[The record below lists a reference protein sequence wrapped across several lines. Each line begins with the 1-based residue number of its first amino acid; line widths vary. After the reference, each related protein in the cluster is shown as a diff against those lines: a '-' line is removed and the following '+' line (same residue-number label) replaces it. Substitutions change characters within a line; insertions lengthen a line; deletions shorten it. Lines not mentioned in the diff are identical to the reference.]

1 MATSELDTT
10 PVEWKVVREN
20 LVQLHCE
27 DVSWEQATDK
37 IPLDLVRY
45 LLGDLVPHLS
55 TLVFL
60 RGNRCLFTID
70 WTKIPNSYAVWQY
83 MVDNSFHK
91 RTSMQ
96 VAHYHFTFML
106 SHVGPKYEDLVDL
119 YCQAHLGEPHPSF
132 RKEDVWVQ
140 GSLQLM
146 EHPEMLYL
154 PPNLPGSTPKKAN
167 IAKPQAGSDLP
178 SLEEMGQQELVEL
191 VKQLLAERANRQTPL
206 ANPNK
211 DVTVAGH
218 TSMNQESLIQSS
230 QAILQGLAEGGYIH
244 AKTPKFESFFG
255 DEKKNKLDFDMW
267 ERQVMSAA
275 TTHSGAAIK
284 QAMMQSLKGQVLMV
298 TSALPPDASWEKL
311 LQALKIKYQDKAPY
325 DVLMAQ
331 FYGTKMDI
339 DEKCASF
346 GTRLEQKLNQVS
358 LQYPDKISKTMYWNC
373 VRERFFHGLPKDL
386 RTNLRTQFDSG
397 AIYYQMLEL
406 ARIVESENFHENSG
420 IETKATSNKGKSKI
434 NVASVDNPTQQMQ
447 QLQGAVK
454 GLTKLLQNN
463 QQQTQL
469 PQIPLFVSQTGPKGT
484 QENVN
489 TLPQATNGQGSTAP
503 QRGRGG
509 RGGYRG
515 RGGRGRGGMIL
526 CYWCRDFLPKE
537 QANHKVAQC
546 PYQKQAKN
554 DWWKNQLSTVQ
565 GNAQVAQPNTEET
578 RKGNYCKIYWRGTSR
593 FPK

>member
-70 WTKIPNSYAVWQY
+70 WTNIPNSYAVWQY

-91 RTSMQ
+91 RTTIQ

-132 RKEDVWVQ
+132 RKEDVWAQ
-140 GSLQLM
+140 GSLQPM

-154 PPNLPGSTPKKAN
+154 PPNLPGSTPKKA
-167 IAKPQAGSDLP
+167 KPQSRNDSP
-178 SLEEMGQQELVEL
+178 RLEEMGKQELVEL
-191 VKQLLAERANRQTPL
+191 VKQLLEERANRQTPL
-206 ANPNK
+206 SNPNK
-211 DVTVAGH
+211 DDTVAGH

-267 ERQVMSAA
+267 ERQVLSAA

-284 QAMMQSLKGQVLMV
+284 QAMMQSLKGQALMV

-346 GTRLEQKLNQVS
+346 GTRLEQKLNQVN
-358 LQYPDKISKTMYWNC
+358 LQYPKKISETMYWNY
-373 VRERFFHGLPKDL
+373 VRERFFHGLPKDM
-386 RTNLRTQFDSG
+386 RTNVRTQFDSG
-397 AIYYQMLEL
+397 ATYYQMLEL

-420 IETKATSNKGKSKI
+420 NEAKTTSNKGKSKI
-434 NVASVDNPTQQMQ
+434 NVASVDNPTQQIQQMQ

-463 QQQTQL
+463 QQSTQL
-469 PQIPLFVSQTGPKGT
+469 PQIPQFVPQTGSKGT

-489 TLPQATNGQGSTAP
+489 TLPQTANGQGSTTP

-515 RGGRGRGGMIL
+515 RGGRGRGGLIL
-526 CYWCRDFLPKE
+526 CYWCRDFLPKD

-554 DWWKNQLSTVQ
+554 DWWKNQLGTVQ
-565 GNAQVAQPNTEET
+565 GNAQVSQSNTEE
-578 RKGNYCKIYWRGTSR
+578 N
-593 FPK
+593 

>member
-1 MATSELDTT
+1 
-10 PVEWKVVREN
+10 
-20 LVQLHCE
+20 
-27 DVSWEQATDK
+27 
-37 IPLDLVRY
+37 
-45 LLGDLVPHLS
+45 
-55 TLVFL
+55 
-60 RGNRCLFTID
+60 
-70 WTKIPNSYAVWQY
+70 
-83 MVDNSFHK
+83 
-91 RTSMQ
+91 
-96 VAHYHFTFML
+96 
-106 SHVGPKYEDLVDL
+106 
-119 YCQAHLGEPHPSF
+119 
-132 RKEDVWVQ
+132 
-140 GSLQLM
+140 
-146 EHPEMLYL
+146 
-154 PPNLPGSTPKKAN
+154 
-167 IAKPQAGSDLP
+167 
-178 SLEEMGQQELVEL
+178 MGQQELVDL
-191 VKQLLAERANRQTPL
+191 VKQLLEERANRPTPL
-206 ANPNK
+206 SNPNK
-211 DVTVAGH
+211 DATVAGH
-218 TSMNQESLIQSS
+218 TSMNQESLIQNS

-267 ERQVMSAA
+267 ERQVLSAA

-284 QAMMQSLKGQVLMV
+284 QAMMQSLKGQALMV
-298 TSALPPDASWEKL
+298 TSALPPDVSWEKL

-331 FYGTKMDI
+331 FYGTKMDT

-358 LQYPDKISKTMYWNC
+358 LQYPNKISETMYWNC
-373 VRERFFHGLPKDL
+373 VRERFFHGLAKDM

-397 AIYYQMLEL
+397 ATYYQMLEL

-420 IETKATSNKGKSKI
+420 TETKNTSNKGKSKV
-434 NVASVDNPTQQMQ
+434 NVASVDNPTQQIQQMQ

-454 GLTKLLQNN
+454 GSTKLLQNN

-469 PQIPLFVSQTGPKGT
+469 PQIPQFVPQTGQKGI

-489 TLPQATNGQGSTAP
+489 TLSQATNGQGSTAP

-515 RGGRGRGGMIL
+515 RGGLIL

-546 PYQKQAKN
+546 PYQKQAKD

-565 GNAQVAQPNTEET
+565 GNAQVTQPNTEE
-578 RKGNYCKIYWRGTSR
+578 N
-593 FPK
+593 

>member
-119 YCQAHLGEPHPSF
+119 YCQAHLGESHPSF

-140 GSLQLM
+140 GSLQPM

-154 PPNLPGSTPKKAN
+154 PPNLPGSTPKKAD
-167 IAKPQAGSDLP
+167 IAKPQSRSDLP
-178 SLEEMGQQELVEL
+178 SLEEMGQHELVEL
-191 VKQLLAERANRQTPL
+191 VKQLLEERANRQTPL
-206 ANPNK
+206 SNPNK

-267 ERQVMSAA
+267 ERQVLSPA

-284 QAMMQSLKGQVLMV
+284 QAMMQSLKGQALMV

-339 DEKCASF
+339 DEKYASF

-358 LQYPDKISKTMYWNC
+358 LQYPNKISETMYWNC
-373 VRERFFHGLPKDL
+373 VRERFFHGLPKDM

-397 AIYYQMLEL
+397 ATYYQMLEL
-406 ARIVESENFHENSG
+406 ARIVESENFPESSG
-420 IETKATSNKGKSKI
+420 NETKPTSNKGKSKI
-434 NVASVDNPTQQMQ
+434 NVASVDNPTQQIQQMQ

-463 QQQTQL
+463 QQPTQL
-469 PQIPLFVSQTGPKGT
+469 PQIPQFVPQAGPKGT

-489 TLPQATNGQGSTAP
+489 NLPQATNGQGSTTP
-503 QRGRGG
+503 QRGKGG

-515 RGGRGRGGMIL
+515 RGGRGRGGLIL
-526 CYWCRDFLPKE
+526 CYWCRDFLPKD

-546 PYQKQAKN
+546 PYQ
-554 DWWKNQLSTVQ
+554 
-565 GNAQVAQPNTEET
+565 
-578 RKGNYCKIYWRGTSR
+578 
-593 FPK
+593 

>member
-1 MATSELDTT
+1 MATSGLDTT
-10 PVEWKVVREN
+10 SVEWKVVREN

-70 WTKIPNSYAVWQY
+70 WTNIPNSYAVWQY
-83 MVDNSFHK
+83 MLDNSFHK
-91 RTSMQ
+91 RTPIQ

-106 SHVGPKYEDLVDL
+106 SHVGPKYEDLVDI

-140 GSLQLM
+140 GSLQPM

-167 IAKPQAGSDLP
+167 PQPRNDP
-178 SLEEMGQQELVEL
+178 PRLEEMGQQELVEL
-191 VKQLLAERANRQTPL
+191 VKQLLEERANKQAPL
-206 ANPNK
+206 SNPTK
-211 DVTVAGH
+211 DATVAGH
-218 TSMNQESLIQSS
+218 TSMNQESLIQNS

-267 ERQVMSAA
+267 ERQVLSAA
-275 TTHSGAAIK
+275 TTHSGSAIK
-284 QAMMQSLKGQVLMV
+284 QAMMQSLKGQALMV
-298 TSALPPDASWEKL
+298 TSALPPEASWEKL
-311 LQALKIKYQDKAPY
+311 LEALKIKYQDKAPY

-358 LQYPDKISKTMYWNC
+358 LQYPDKISETMYWNY
-373 VRERFFHGLPKDL
+373 VRERFFHGLPKDM

-397 AIYYQMLEL
+397 ATYYQMLEL

-420 IETKATSNKGKSKI
+420 NETKSTSYKGKSKVNI
-434 NVASVDNPTQQMQ
+434 ASVDNPTQQIQQMQ

-463 QQQTQL
+463 QQPNQL
-469 PQIPLFVSQTGPKGT
+469 PQIPQFVPQTSPKGT
-484 QENVN
+484 QENVI
-489 TLPQATNGQGSTAP
+489 TSQATNGQGSTTP

-515 RGGRGRGGMIL
+515 RGGRGRGRGGLML

-546 PYQKQAKN
+546 PYQKQAKSEY
-554 DWWKNQLSTVQ
+554 WKNQLGTVQ
-565 GNAQVAQPNTEET
+565 ENTQPTQSNTEE
-578 RKGNYCKIYWRGTSR
+578 N
-593 FPK
+593 

>member
-1 MATSELDTT
+1 MATSGLDTT
-10 PVEWKVVREN
+10 SIEWKVVREN

-45 LLGDLVPHLS
+45 LLGDLIPHLS

-70 WTKIPNSYAVWQY
+70 WTNIPNSYAVWQY

-91 RTSMQ
+91 RTTLQ

-106 SHVGPKYEDLVDL
+106 SHVGPKYEDLVDV
-119 YCQAHLGEPHPSF
+119 YCQAHLGDPHPSF

-140 GSLQLM
+140 GSLQPM

-167 IAKPQAGSDLP
+167 PQP
-178 SLEEMGQQELVEL
+178 RLEEMGQQELVEL
-191 VKQLLAERANRQTPL
+191 VKQLLEERANKQAPL
-206 ANPNK
+206 SNPTK
-211 DVTVAGH
+211 DATVAGH
-218 TSMNQESLIQSS
+218 TSMNQESLIQNS

-267 ERQVMSAA
+267 ERQVLSAA
-275 TTHSGAAIK
+275 TTHAGSAIK
-284 QAMMQSLKGQVLMV
+284 QAMMQSLKGQALMV
-298 TSALPPDASWEKL
+298 TSALPPEASWGKL
-311 LQALKIKYQDKAPY
+311 LEALKIKYQDKAPY

-358 LQYPDKISKTMYWNC
+358 LQYPDKISETMYWNY
-373 VRERFFHGLPKDL
+373 VRERFFHGLPKDM

-397 AIYYQMLEL
+397 ATYYQMLEL

-420 IETKATSNKGKSKI
+420 NETKATSYKGKSKVNI
-434 NVASVDNPTQQMQ
+434 ASVDNPTQQVQQMQ

-463 QQQTQL
+463 QQPNQL
-469 PQIPLFVSQTGPKGT
+469 SQIPQFVPQTGPKGI
-484 QENVN
+484 QENVIP
-489 TLPQATNGQGSTAP
+489 TPQATNGQGSTTP

-515 RGGRGRGGMIL
+515 RGGRGRGRGGLML

-546 PYQKQAKN
+546 PYQKQAKTEY
-554 DWWKNQLSTVQ
+554 WKNQLGTVQ
-565 GNAQVAQPNTEET
+565 ENTQPTQSNTEE
-578 RKGNYCKIYWRGTSR
+578 N
-593 FPK
+593 

>member
-45 LLGDLVPHLS
+45 LLGDLVPHLN

-70 WTKIPNSYAVWQY
+70 WTNIPNSYAVWQY

-91 RTSMQ
+91 RTTIQ

-132 RKEDVWVQ
+132 RKEDVWAQ
-140 GSLQLM
+140 GSLQPM

-154 PPNLPGSTPKKAN
+154 PPNLPGSTPKKA
-167 IAKPQAGSDLP
+167 KPQSRNDSP
-178 SLEEMGQQELVEL
+178 RLEEMGQQELVEL
-191 VKQLLAERANRQTPL
+191 VKQLLEERANRQTPL
-206 ANPNK
+206 SNPNK
-211 DVTVAGH
+211 DDTVAGH

-267 ERQVMSAA
+267 ERQVLSAA

-284 QAMMQSLKGQVLMV
+284 QAMMQSLKGQALMV

-346 GTRLEQKLNQVS
+346 GTRLEQKLNQVN
-358 LQYPDKISKTMYWNC
+358 LQYPKKISETMYWNY
-373 VRERFFHGLPKDL
+373 VRERFFHGLPKDM

-397 AIYYQMLEL
+397 ATYYQMLEL

-420 IETKATSNKGKSKI
+420 NEAKTTSNKGKSKI
-434 NVASVDNPTQQMQ
+434 NVASVDNPTQQIQQMQ

-463 QQQTQL
+463 QQSTQL
-469 PQIPLFVSQTGPKGT
+469 PQIPQFVPQTGSKGT

-489 TLPQATNGQGSTAP
+489 TLPQTANGQGSTTP

-515 RGGRGRGGMIL
+515 RGGRGRGGLIL
-526 CYWCRDFLPKE
+526 CYWCRDFLPKD

-554 DWWKNQLSTVQ
+554 DWWKNQLGTVQ
-565 GNAQVAQPNTEET
+565 GNAQVSQSNTEE
-578 RKGNYCKIYWRGTSR
+578 N
-593 FPK
+593 

>member
-70 WTKIPNSYAVWQY
+70 WTNIPNSYAVWQY

-91 RTSMQ
+91 RTTIQ

-106 SHVGPKYEDLVDL
+106 SHVGPRYEDLVDL
-119 YCQAHLGEPHPSF
+119 YCQAHLGEPHPSL
-132 RKEDVWVQ
+132 RKEDVWAQ
-140 GSLQLM
+140 GSLQPM

-154 PPNLPGSTPKKAN
+154 PPNLPGSTPKKA
-167 IAKPQAGSDLP
+167 KPQSRSEP
-178 SLEEMGQQELVEL
+178 PRLEEMGQQELVEL
-191 VKQLLAERANRQTPL
+191 VKQLLEERANRQTPL
-206 ANPNK
+206 SNPNK
-211 DVTVAGH
+211 DDTVAGH

-267 ERQVMSAA
+267 ERQVLSAA

-284 QAMMQSLKGQVLMV
+284 QTMMQSLKGQALMV

-346 GTRLEQKLNQVS
+346 GTRLEQKLNQVN
-358 LQYPDKISKTMYWNC
+358 LQYPKKISETMYWNY
-373 VRERFFHGLPKDL
+373 VRERFFHGLPKDM

-397 AIYYQMLEL
+397 ATYYQMLEL

-420 IETKATSNKGKSKI
+420 NEAKTTSNKGKSKI
-434 NVASVDNPTQQMQ
+434 NVASVDNPTQQIQQMQ

-463 QQQTQL
+463 QQSTQL
-469 PQIPLFVSQTGPKGT
+469 PQIPQFVPQTGPKGT

-489 TLPQATNGQGSTAP
+489 TLPQTANSQGSTTP

-515 RGGRGRGGMIL
+515 RGGRGRGGLIL
-526 CYWCRDFLPKE
+526 CYWCRDFLPKD

-554 DWWKNQLSTVQ
+554 DWWKNQLDTVQ
-565 GNAQVAQPNTEET
+565 GNAQVSQSNTEE
-578 RKGNYCKIYWRGTSR
+578 N
-593 FPK
+593 

>member
-10 PVEWKVVREN
+10 SVEWKIVREN

-27 DVSWEQATDK
+27 HVSWEQATDK

-45 LLGDLVPHLS
+45 LLGDLVPHLN

-60 RGNRCLFTID
+60 RGNRCLFTIN
-70 WTKIPNSYAVWQY
+70 WAKIPDSSAVWQY
-83 MVDNSFHK
+83 IVDNSFQK

-96 VAHYHFTFML
+96 VAYYHFTFML

-119 YCQAHLGEPHPSF
+119 YYQAHMGGPHPSF

-140 GSLQLM
+140 GSLQPM

-154 PPNLPGSTPKKAN
+154 PPSLPGSTPKKAEV
-167 IAKPQAGSDLP
+167 AKPQSGNDFP

-191 VKQLLAERANRQTPL
+191 VKQLLVERANKPTPI

-211 DVTVAGH
+211 DITVAGH
-218 TSMNQESLIQSS
+218 TSMNQESLIQNN

-255 DEKKNKLDFDMW
+255 DEKKNKLEFDMW
-267 ERQVMSAA
+267 ERQILSAA

-284 QAMMQSLKGQVLMV
+284 QAMMQSLKGQALMV
-298 TSALPPDASWEKL
+298 TSALPPDVSWEKL
-311 LQALKIKYQDKAPY
+311 LEALKIKYQDRAPY

-331 FYGTKMDI
+331 FYGTKMEI

-358 LQYPDKISKTMYWNC
+358 LQYPNKISEIMYWNC
-373 VRERFFHGLPKDL
+373 VRERFFHGLSKDM

-397 AIYYQMLEL
+397 ATYYQLLEL
-406 ARIVESENFHENSG
+406 ARIVESENFHEKFGNE
-420 IETKATSNKGKSKI
+420 IKPASNKGKSKI
-434 NVASVDNPTQQMQ
+434 IAASVDNSTTQMQQIQ

-454 GLTKLLQNN
+454 GLTKLLQNK

-469 PQIPLFVSQTGPKGT
+469 SQIPQFVPQTGQQGT

-489 TLPQATNGQGSTAP
+489 TLPQAANGQGSTTP
-503 QRGRGG
+503 HRGRGG

-515 RGGRGRGGMIL
+515 RGGRGRGGLIL

-546 PYQKQAKN
+546 PYQKQAKD

-565 GNAQVAQPNTEET
+565 GNAQMTQPNTEE
-578 RKGNYCKIYWRGTSR
+578 N
-593 FPK
+593 

>member
-1 MATSELDTT
+1 M
-10 PVEWKVVREN
+10 
-20 LVQLHCE
+20 
-27 DVSWEQATDK
+27 SWEQTTDK

-60 RGNRCLFTID
+60 RENRCLFTID
-70 WTKIPNSYAVWQY
+70 WTKIPDSYAVWQY
-83 MVDNSFHK
+83 MVNNSFHK

-106 SHVGPKYEDLVDL
+106 SHVGHKYEDLVDL
-119 YCQAHLGEPHPSF
+119 YCQAYLGEPHPSF

-140 GSLQLM
+140 GSLQPM

-154 PPNLPGSTPKKAN
+154 PPTLPGSTPKKAN
-167 IAKPQAGSDLP
+167 IAKPQSRSDLP

-191 VKQLLAERANRQTPL
+191 VKQLLEERANRPTPL
-206 ANPNK
+206 SNPNK
-211 DVTVAGH
+211 DTTVAGH

-267 ERQVMSAA
+267 ERQVLSAA
-275 TTHSGAAIK
+275 TTHSEAAIK
-284 QAMMQSLKGQVLMV
+284 QAMMQSLKGQALMV

-339 DEKCASF
+339 DEKSASF
-346 GTRLEQKLNQVS
+346 GTRLEEKLNQVS
-358 LQYPDKISKTMYWNC
+358 LQYPDKISEAMYWNC
-373 VRERFFHGLPKDL
+373 VRERFFHGLSKDM

-397 AIYYQMLEL
+397 ATYYQMLEL

-420 IETKATSNKGKSKI
+420 IEAKTTSNKGKSKV
-434 NVASVDNPTQQMQ
+434 NVASVDNPTQQIQQMQ

-463 QQQTQL
+463 QQQTQR
-469 PQIPLFVSQTGPKGT
+469 PQIPQFVPQAGQKVT

-489 TLPQATNGQGSTAP
+489 TLPQATNGQGSTTP
-503 QRGRGG
+503 QRKRGG

-515 RGGRGRGGMIL
+515 RGGRGRGGLIL
-526 CYWCRDFLPKE
+526 CSWCRDFLPKE

-546 PYQKQAKN
+546 PYQKQAKD

-565 GNAQVAQPNTEET
+565 GNAQVTQPNTEE
-578 RKGNYCKIYWRGTSR
+578 N
-593 FPK
+593 

>member
-60 RGNRCLFTID
+60 RGNRCLFTLD

-83 MVDNSFHK
+83 LVDNSFHK
-91 RTSMQ
+91 RISMQ
-96 VAHYHFTFML
+96 VTHYHFTFML

-140 GSLQLM
+140 GSLQPM

-154 PPNLPGSTPKKAN
+154 PPNLPGSTPKKA
-167 IAKPQAGSDLP
+167 KPQSRNDSP
-178 SLEEMGQQELVEL
+178 RLEEMGQQELVEL
-191 VKQLLAERANRQTPL
+191 VKQLLEERANRQTPL
-206 ANPNK
+206 SNPNK
-211 DVTVAGH
+211 DATVAGH

-267 ERQVMSAA
+267 ERQVLSAA

-284 QAMMQSLKGQVLMV
+284 QAMMQSLKGQALMV
-298 TSALPPDASWEKL
+298 TSALPPEASWEKL
-311 LQALKIKYQDKAPY
+311 LQALQIKYQDKAPY

-358 LQYPDKISKTMYWNC
+358 LQYPNKISETMYWNY
-373 VRERFFHGLPKDL
+373 VRERFFHGLPKDM

-397 AIYYQMLEL
+397 ATYYQMLEL

-420 IETKATSNKGKSKI
+420 NEAKTTSNKGKSKI
-434 NVASVDNPTQQMQ
+434 NVASVDNPTQQIQQMQ

-463 QQQTQL
+463 QQPTQL
-469 PQIPLFVSQTGPKGT
+469 PQIPQFVPQAGPKGT

-489 TLPQATNGQGSTAP
+489 TLPQATNGQSSTTP

-515 RGGRGRGGMIL
+515 RGGRGRGGLIL
-526 CYWCRDFLPKE
+526 CYWCRDFLPKD

-565 GNAQVAQPNTEET
+565 GNAQVSQPNTEE
-578 RKGNYCKIYWRGTSR
+578 N
-593 FPK
+593 

>member
-1 MATSELDTT
+1 MASNELDTT
-10 PVEWKVVREN
+10 PTEWKAVRDN

-45 LLGDLVPHLS
+45 LLGDLVPHLN

-60 RGNRCLFTID
+60 RGNRCLFMID
-70 WTKIPNSYAVWQY
+70 WTKVPDSYAVWQY
-83 MVDNSFHK
+83 MLNNSFNK

-96 VAHYHFTFML
+96 VAHYQFTFML

-119 YCQAHLGEPHPSF
+119 YCQAYCGEPHPSF

-140 GSLQLM
+140 GSLQPM

-154 PPNLPGSTPKKAN
+154 PPTLPGSTPKKAST
-167 IAKPQAGSDLP
+167 AKPQSENDP
-178 SLEEMGQQELVEL
+178 PKLEDMGQQELIKL
-191 VKQLLAERANRQTPL
+191 VKQLFEERANRPL
-206 ANPNK
+206 SNPNK
-211 DVTVAGH
+211 DATVAGH
-218 TSMNQESLIQSS
+218 TSMNQESFIQSS

-244 AKTPKFESFFG
+244 AKTPKFENSFG
-255 DEKKNKLDFDMW
+255 DEKKNKIDFDMW
-267 ERQVMSAA
+267 ERQVLSAA

-284 QAMMQSLKGQVLMV
+284 QAMMQSLKGQALMV
-298 TSALPPDASWEKL
+298 ISALPPDATWDKL
-311 LQALKIKYQDKAPY
+311 LEVLKIKYQDKAPY

-331 FYGTKMDI
+331 FYGTKMET

-346 GTRLEQKLNQVS
+346 DTRLEQKLNQVS
-358 LQYPDKISKTMYWNC
+358 LQYPNKISETMYWNC
-373 VRERFFHGLPKDL
+373 VRERFFHGLAKDM

-397 AIYYQMLEL
+397 ASYYQMLEL
-406 ARIVESENFHENSG
+406 ARIVESENLHENSG
-420 IETKATSNKGKSKI
+420 NEVKSTSNKGKSKV
-434 NVASVDNPTQQMQ
+434 NVASVDNPTQQMQQMQ

-454 GLTKLLQNN
+454 GLTKLIQDN
-463 QQQTQL
+463 QQQSQL
-469 PQIPLFVSQTGPKGT
+469 PQTTQFVPQANQKPA

-489 TLPQATNGQGSTAP
+489 TLSQATNGQGSTTP

-509 RGGYRG
+509 RDGYRG
-515 RGGRGRGGMIL
+515 RGGRGRGGLML

-546 PYQKQAKN
+546 PYQKQAKAEY
-554 DWWKNQLSTVQ
+554 WKNQLGTVQ
-565 GNAQVAQPNTEET
+565 GNTQTTQPNTEE
-578 RKGNYCKIYWRGTSR
+578 N
-593 FPK
+593 

>member
-70 WTKIPNSYAVWQY
+70 WTKIPNFYAVWQY
-83 MVDNSFHK
+83 IVDNSFQK

-96 VAHYHFTFML
+96 VAHYHFTFIL

-119 YCQAHLGEPHPSF
+119 YCQASLGEPNPSF

-140 GSLQLM
+140 GSLQPM

-167 IAKPQAGSDLP
+167 IAKPQSGSDLP

-191 VKQLLAERANRQTPL
+191 VKQLLAERANRPTPL
-206 ANPNK
+206 SNPNK
-211 DVTVAGH
+211 DATVAGH

-284 QAMMQSLKGQVLMV
+284 QAMMQSLKGQALMV

-358 LQYPDKISKTMYWNC
+358 LQYPDKITKTMYWNC
-373 VRERFFHGLPKDL
+373 VRERFFHGLPIDL
-386 RTNLRTQFDSG
+386 RTNIRHQFDSG
-397 AIYYQMLEL
+397 ATYYQMLEL

-420 IETKATSNKGKSKI
+420 TEIKTTSNRGKSKV
-434 NVASVDNPTQQMQ
+434 NVASVDNPTQPIQQMQ

-454 GLTKLLQNN
+454 GLTKLLQSN

-469 PQIPLFVSQTGPKGT
+469 PQIPQFVSQTGQKGT
-484 QENVN
+484 QENVK
-489 TLPQATNGQGSTAP
+489 TLPQATNGQGSTTP

-515 RGGRGRGGMIL
+515 RGRLIL
-526 CYWCRDFLPKE
+526 CYWYRDFLPKE

-546 PYQKQAKN
+546 PYQKQAKD

-565 GNAQVAQPNTEET
+565 GNAQVAQLNTEE
-578 RKGNYCKIYWRGTSR
+578 N
-593 FPK
+593 